1 MEVIGIFLVHSKPSA
16 LTAFPDLQVT
26 LHEKLQNPIK
36 KKKKRKM
43 FQKLCLGHI
52 NSYPFLLNS
61 SGKAEVLSMSQ

>member
-1 MEVIGIFLVHSKPSA
+1 MEVIRIFLVHSKPSA
-16 LTAFPDLQVT
+16 FTAFPDLQVT

-36 KKKKRKM
+36 KKNRKM